1 MKTVNAIIQLRR
13 DNENNFEK
21 IKNSFIPK
29 NGEVVLVDTRNGL
42 RAKIGTGTVNYANL
56 PFTDVV
62 ARNSVTNGYLDKGVF
77 YTDVSKQQVVEGSV
91 GKLYIDNAHSKIYY
105 YDGTQY
111 VNIQDTLTLASA
123 EKAGAVKLY
132 NTLGQNIDG
141 TMTQKAITDEFNTR
155 YKTSVKSEEEL
166 LIFSL

>member
-13 DNENNFEK
+13 DSEANFEK
-21 IKNSFIPK
+21 IKNSFVPK

-42 RAKIGTGTVNYANL
+42 RAKVGTGTINYANL

-62 ARNSVTNGYLDKGVF
+62 ARNAVTNGYLDKGVF
-77 YTDVSKQQVVEGSV
+77 YTDVSKQQVIEGSV
-91 GKLYIDNAHSKIYY
+91 VKIYIDNAHSKIYY

-111 VNIQDTLTLASA
+111 VNIQDTLTLASE

-141 TMTQKAITDEFNTR
+141 TLTQKAITDEFNTR
-155 YKTSVKSEEEL
+155 YKTSIKSEEEL